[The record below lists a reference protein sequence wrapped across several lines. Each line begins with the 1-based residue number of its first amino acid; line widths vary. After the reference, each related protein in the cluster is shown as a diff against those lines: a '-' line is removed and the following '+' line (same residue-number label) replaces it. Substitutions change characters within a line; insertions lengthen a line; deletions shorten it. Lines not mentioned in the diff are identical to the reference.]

1 MTRTRILVATAVV
14 MALALATVAGIA
26 IDRRTLGLDR
36 RDRETPEMIRR
47 QIVALDV
54 LPADAFDTSA
64 LETRIRAAC
73 DALPP
78 HARPRLIRFVESI
91 DTANGKLMR
100 RTS

>member
-1 MTRTRILVATAVV
+1 
-14 MALALATVAGIA
+14 
-26 IDRRTLGLDR
+26 
-36 RDRETPEMIRR
+36 
-47 QIVALDV
+47 VALDV
-54 LPADAFDTSA
+54 LPSDAFDTSA